1 MGRGRGRAVLAA
13 ALSFVLVTFAAAIG
27 LSASSPWPHSGLG
40 LMAIASLAVF
50 WALAQ
55 QIGALMIGGYVAGR
69 MRSRWCEAGDEARFR
84 DGLHGA
90 LVWGVSVLLSALLL
104 FCTAGLIAKPS
115 AGIAG
120 NVAASAASTG
130 SNPLDAVVYPLL
142 RPAAQTPAS
151 SLPSTGTA
159 GATNDTRAEVLRILA
174 SAAASGSLGNENRTY
189 LFNLSRSA
197 PECHRRKRKDGST
210 MQSTMLARQPTKPG
224 AQLS

>member
-1 MGRGRGRAVLAA
+1 MNQVDTPVPRAGSQIGQIAASFVEWGAVMGGAVLAA

-27 LSASSPWPHSGLG
+27 LSATSPWPHSGLG
-40 LMAIASLAVF
+40 
-50 WALAQ
+50 
-55 QIGALMIGGYVAGR
+55 
-69 MRSRWCEAGDEARFR
+69 SRGCEAGHEARFR

-90 LVWGVSVLLSALLL
+90 LVWGVSALLSALLL
-104 FCTAGLIAKPS
+104 FATADL
-115 AGIAG
+115 AGKLGAG
-120 NVAASAASTG
+120 MASNVAASAASTV
-130 SNPLDAVVYPLL
+130 SNPFDAVVYPLL